1 MNDETLKK
9 IGRSHSSDDI
19 RNAFKLAREY
29 EFEVINSDV
38 IAGLP
43 DETADDIE
51 STIKKLIDI
60 GANNIT
66 VQTQTG
72 RSRLSFERS
81 ARGRCNVRQCI

>member
-1 MNDETLKK
+1 MMKTLKK

-51 STIKKLIDI
+51 NTIKKF
-60 GANNIT
+60 N
-66 VQTQTG
+66 
-72 RSRLSFERS
+72 RY
-81 ARGRCNVRQCI
+81 RC